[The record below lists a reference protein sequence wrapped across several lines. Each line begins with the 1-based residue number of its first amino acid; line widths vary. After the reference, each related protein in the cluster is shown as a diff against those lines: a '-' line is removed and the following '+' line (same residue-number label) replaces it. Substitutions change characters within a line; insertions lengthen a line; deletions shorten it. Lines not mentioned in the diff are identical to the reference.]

1 MAIATV
7 TVGRAVLMGCVFA
20 KLNTGE
26 VPVSRLTVSLLHE
39 IGFIPSV
46 AHSSSSC
53 PTTSSALTG
62 VKVTTA
68 LAMGAA
74 RMESVSVPLDMTMAP
89 RVMSVSVKYITV
101 LVEVECIHEM
111 SSIRCTMQCG

>member
-1 MAIATV
+1 
-7 TVGRAVLMGCVFA
+7 MGCVFA

-89 RVMSVSVKYITV
+89 CVMSVSVK
-101 LVEVECIHEM
+101 
-111 SSIRCTMQCG
+111 